1 MPLLRDVK
9 IRTAAP
15 VCLLSLAL
23 ASSALAATPPGKL
36 RAAKSA
42 TGAYATATA
51 SATIRRP
58 RGMWVRLIGGA
69 PTGNSVVICSIG
81 SSNIVNHYQ
90 YRRGGTYRLPV
101 QPAKAD
107 RCQVIAN
114 GGGTAQIR
122 VEIRSS

>member
-1 MPLLRDVK
+1 MPLPGDVT
-9 IRTAAP
+9 IRTAVP
-15 VCLLSLAL
+15 VCLVSLAL
-23 ASSALAATPPGKL
+23 ASAALAATAPGTL

-58 RGMWVRLIGGA
+58 RAIWVRLIGGA

-81 SSNIVNHYQ
+81 SSNIVNRYQ
-90 YRRGGTYRLPV
+90 YGHGGIYRIIV

-114 GGGTAQIR
+114 GGSTGQIR
-122 VEIRSS
+122 VEIRST